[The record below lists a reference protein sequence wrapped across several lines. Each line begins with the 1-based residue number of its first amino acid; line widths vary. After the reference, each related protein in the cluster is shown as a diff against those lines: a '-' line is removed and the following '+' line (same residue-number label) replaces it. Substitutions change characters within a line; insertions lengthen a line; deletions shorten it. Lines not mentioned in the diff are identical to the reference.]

1 MTGSTVLVTLTY
13 GDRLQYLEELLARA
27 FREPEITRAI
37 VVSNASVAELDQLF
51 RLWPN
56 RVQVIELDSNTG
68 SANGYA
74 VGIEAALNTGC
85 DFIWLMDDDNAPTPG
100 SFPLLKQRLIDCA
113 LRHGADN
120 TAVLGFRPT
129 HQADVASGVP
139 TRFIAPP
146 RSSYFGFHVRQLPY
160 KLWRR
165 TPGGRPKPRPV
176 QPLLEL
182 PFAYYGGLLGHAD
195 LFRRIGLPRRDLVLY
210 ADDTEYTFRIGAL
223 GGHLYLV
230 PEAGLDDLENSWNIK
245 ARTSN
250 IYETYLLGSSDL
262 RAYDA
267 ARNQAWVDK
276 NLWVTSPLM
285 YRFNRWVFIRLL
297 HFFARRHQ
305 RESRLALLL
314 QAIRDGEAGALG
326 MNRTYPL

>member
-1 MTGSTVLVTLTY
+1 MNGSTVLVTLTY
-13 GDRLQYLEELLARA
+13 GDRLDYLQELLARA

-37 VVSNASVAELDQLF
+37 VVSNASVAELDELF

-74 VGIEAALNTGC
+74 VGIEAALKTGC

-139 TRFIAPP
+139 TRFITPP

-160 KLWRR
+160 KIWRR
-165 TPGGRPKPRPV
+165 TPWGKPKPRPA

-230 PEAGLDDLENSWNIK
+230 PEAGLDDLEHSWNIK
-245 ARTSN
+245 QRTSN

-262 RAYDA
+262 RAYYA
-267 ARNQAWVDK
+267 ARNQAWFDK

-297 HFFARRHQ
+297 HFFARRHD
-305 RESRLALLL
+305 RASRLALLL
-314 QAIRDGEAGALG
+314 QAIRDGEAGSLG
-326 MNRTYPL
+326 MNRAYPL

>member
-1 MTGSTVLVTLTY
+1 MNGSTVLVTLTY
-13 GDRLQYLEELLARA
+13 GDRLEYLEELLARA
-27 FREPEITRAI
+27 FREKDITRAI

-51 RLWPN
+51 MLWPN

-74 VGIEAALNTGC
+74 VGIEAALKTGC

-100 SFPLLKQRLIDCA
+100 SFGLLKQRLIDCT
-113 LRHGADN
+113 LRHGTDN

-165 TPGGRPKPRPV
+165 TPWGKPTPRPA

-182 PFAYYGGLLGHAD
+182 PFAYYGGLLGHTD

-210 ADDTEYTFRIGAL
+210 ADDTEYTFRIGNL

-262 RAYDA
+262 RAYYA
-267 ARNQAWVDK
+267 ARNQAWFDK

-326 MNRTYPL
+326 MNRAYPL

>member
-1 MTGSTVLVTLTY
+1 MNGSTVLVTLTY

-27 FREPEITRAI
+27 FREKDITRAI

-51 RLWPN
+51 MLWPN

-74 VGIEAALNTGC
+74 VGIEAALKTGC

-100 SFPLLKQRLIDCA
+100 SFGLLKQRLIDCA

-165 TPGGRPKPRPV
+165 TPWGKPKPRPA

-230 PEAGLDDLENSWNIK
+230 PEAGLDDLEHSWNIK
-245 ARTSN
+245 ERTSN

-262 RAYDA
+262 RAYYA
-267 ARNQAWVDK
+267 ARNQAWFDK

-297 HFFARRHQ
+297 HFFARRHD
-305 RESRLALLL
+305 RSGRLALLL

-326 MNRTYPL
+326 MNRAYPL

>member
-1 MTGSTVLVTLTY
+1 MNGSTVLVTLTY
-13 GDRLQYLEELLARA
+13 GDRLEYLEELLARA
-27 FREPEITRAI
+27 FREKDITRAI

-51 RLWPN
+51 MLWPN

-74 VGIEAALNTGC
+74 VGIEAALKSGC

-113 LRHGADN
+113 LRHGTDN

-139 TRFIAPP
+139 TRFITPP

-165 TPGGRPKPRPV
+165 TPWGKPKPRPA

-210 ADDTEYTFRIGAL
+210 ADDTEYTFRIGNL

-230 PEAGLDDLENSWNIK
+230 PGAGLDDLENSWNIK

-262 RAYDA
+262 RAYYA
-267 ARNQAWVDK
+267 ARNQAWFDK

-326 MNRTYPL
+326 MNRAYPL

>member
-1 MTGSTVLVTLTY
+1 MNGSTVLVTLTY
-13 GDRLQYLEELLARA
+13 GDRLEYLEELLARA
-27 FREPEITRAI
+27 FREKDITRAI

-51 RLWPN
+51 MLWPN

-74 VGIEAALNTGC
+74 VGIEAALQSGC
-85 DFIWLMDDDNAPTPG
+85 EFIWLMDDDNAPTPG

-113 LRHGADN
+113 LRHGTDN

-165 TPGGRPKPRPV
+165 TPWGKPKPRPV

-262 RAYDA
+262 RAYYA
-267 ARNQAWVDK
+267 ARNQAWFDK

-285 YRFNRWVFIRLL
+285 YRFNRWLFIRLL

-326 MNRTYPL
+326 MNRAYPL

>member
-1 MTGSTVLVTLTY
+1 MNGSTVLVTLTY
-13 GDRLQYLEELLARA
+13 GDRLEYLEELLARA
-27 FREPEITRAI
+27 FREKDITRAI

-51 RLWPN
+51 MLWPN

-74 VGIEAALNTGC
+74 VGIEAALKSGC

-113 LRHGADN
+113 LRHGTDN

-139 TRFIAPP
+139 TRFITPP

-165 TPGGRPKPRPV
+165 TPWGKPKPRPA

-210 ADDTEYTFRIGAL
+210 ADDTEYTFRIGNL

-230 PEAGLDDLENSWNIK
+230 PEASLDDLENSWNIK

-262 RAYDA
+262 RAYYA
-267 ARNQAWVDK
+267 ARNQAWFDK

-326 MNRTYPL
+326 MNRAYPL

>member
-1 MTGSTVLVTLTY
+1 MNGSTVLVTLTY
-13 GDRLQYLEELLARA
+13 GDRLEYLEELLARA
-27 FREPEITRAI
+27 FREKDITRAI

-51 RLWPN
+51 MLWPN
-56 RVQVIELDSNTG
+56 RVQLIELDSNTG

-74 VGIEAALNTGC
+74 VGIEAALNSGC

-113 LRHGADN
+113 LRHGNDN

-165 TPGGRPKPRPV
+165 TPWGKPRPRPTA
-176 QPLLEL
+176 PLLEL

-210 ADDTEYTFRIGAL
+210 ADDTEYTFRIGAQ

-262 RAYDA
+262 RAYYA
-267 ARNQAWVDK
+267 ARNQAWFDK
-276 NLWVTSPLM
+276 NLWVTSPVM

-297 HFFARRHQ
+297 HFFARRHG

-326 MNRTYPL
+326 MNRAYPL

>member
-1 MTGSTVLVTLTY
+1 MNGSTVLVTLTY

-27 FREPEITRAI
+27 FREKDITRAI

-51 RLWPN
+51 MLWPN

-74 VGIEAALNTGC
+74 VGIEAALKTGC

-113 LRHGADN
+113 LRHGTDN

-165 TPGGRPKPRPV
+165 TPWGKPKPRAA

-210 ADDTEYTFRIGAL
+210 ADDTEYTFRIGNL

-230 PEAGLDDLENSWNIK
+230 PEASLDDLENSWNIK

-262 RAYDA
+262 RAYYA
-267 ARNQAWVDK
+267 ARNQAWFDK

-326 MNRTYPL
+326 MNRAYPL

>member
-1 MTGSTVLVTLTY
+1 MNGSTVLVTLTY
-13 GDRLQYLEELLARA
+13 GDRLDYLQELLARA
-27 FREPEITRAI
+27 FREKEITRAI

-51 RLWPN
+51 MLWPN

-74 VGIEAALNTGC
+74 VGIEAALKTGC

-165 TPGGRPKPRPV
+165 TPWGKPKPRPA

-230 PEAGLDDLENSWNIK
+230 PEAGLDDLEHSWNIK
-245 ARTSN
+245 ERTSN

-262 RAYDA
+262 RAYYA
-267 ARNQAWVDK
+267 ARNQAWFDK

-297 HFFARRHQ
+297 HFFARRHR

-314 QAIRDGEAGALG
+314 QAIRDGEAGSLG
-326 MNRTYPL
+326 MNRAYPL

>member
-1 MTGSTVLVTLTY
+1 MNGSTVLVTLTY
-13 GDRLQYLEELLARA
+13 GDRLEYLEELLARA
-27 FREPEITRAI
+27 FREKDITRAI

-51 RLWPN
+51 MLWPN

-74 VGIEAALNTGC
+74 VGIEAALKTGC

-139 TRFIAPP
+139 TRFITPP

-165 TPGGRPKPRPV
+165 TPWGKPKPRRA

-230 PEAGLDDLENSWNIK
+230 PEAGLDDLEHSWNIK
-245 ARTSN
+245 ERTSN

-262 RAYDA
+262 RAYYA
-267 ARNQAWVDK
+267 ARNQAWFDK

-326 MNRTYPL
+326 MNRAYPL

>member
-1 MTGSTVLVTLTY
+1 MNGSTVLVTLTY

-27 FREPEITRAI
+27 FREKDISRAI

-51 RLWPN
+51 MLWPN

-74 VGIEAALNTGC
+74 VGIEAALKSGC

-113 LRHGADN
+113 LRHGSDN

-165 TPGGRPKPRPV
+165 TPWGKPKPRPA

-245 ARTSN
+245 ARTNN

-262 RAYDA
+262 RAYYA
-267 ARNQAWVDK
+267 ARNQAWFDK

-285 YRFNRWVFIRLL
+285 YRFNRWLFIRLL

-326 MNRTYPL
+326 MNRAYPL

>member
-1 MTGSTVLVTLTY
+1 MNGSTVLVTLTY
-13 GDRLQYLEELLARA
+13 GDRLEYLEELLARA
-27 FREPEITRAI
+27 FREKDITRAI
-37 VVSNASVAELDQLF
+37 VVSNASVAELDKLF
-51 RLWPN
+51 MLWPN

-74 VGIEAALNTGC
+74 VGIEAALKSGC

-113 LRHGADN
+113 LRHGTDN

-139 TRFIAPP
+139 TRFITPP

-165 TPGGRPKPRPV
+165 TPWGKPKPRPA

-210 ADDTEYTFRIGAL
+210 ADDTEYTFRIGNL

-262 RAYDA
+262 RAYYA
-267 ARNQAWVDK
+267 ARNQAWFDK

-326 MNRTYPL
+326 MNRAYPL

>member
-1 MTGSTVLVTLTY
+1 MNGSTVLVTLTY
-13 GDRLQYLEELLARA
+13 GDRLEYLEELLARA
-27 FREPEITRAI
+27 FREKDITRAI

-51 RLWPN
+51 MLWPN

-74 VGIEAALNTGC
+74 VGIEAALKTGC

-113 LRHGADN
+113 LRHGSDN

-139 TRFIAPP
+139 TRFITPP

-165 TPGGRPKPRPV
+165 TPWGKPKPRPA

-245 ARTSN
+245 ARTNN

-262 RAYDA
+262 RAYYA
-267 ARNQAWVDK
+267 ARNQAWFDK

-285 YRFNRWVFIRLL
+285 YRFNRWLFIRLL

-326 MNRTYPL
+326 MNRAYPL

>member
-1 MTGSTVLVTLTY
+1 MNGSTVLVTLTY
-13 GDRLQYLEELLARA
+13 GDRLEYLRELLARA
-27 FREPEITRAI
+27 FREKDITRAI

-51 RLWPN
+51 MLWPN

-74 VGIEAALNTGC
+74 VGIEAALDSGC

-113 LRHGADN
+113 LRDGTDN

-165 TPGGRPKPRPV
+165 TPWGKPTPRPA
-176 QPLLEL
+176 QALLEL

-230 PEAGLDDLENSWNIK
+230 PEAGLDDLEHSWNIK
-245 ARTSN
+245 QRTAN

-262 RAYDA
+262 RAYYA
-267 ARNQAWVDK
+267 ARNQAWFDK
-276 NLWVTSPLM
+276 NLWVTSPWM

-326 MNRTYPL
+326 MNRAYPL

>member
-165 TPGGRPKPRPV
+165 TPWGRPKPRPV

-262 RAYDA
+262 RAYYA
-267 ARNQAWVDK
+267 ARNQAWFDK

-305 RESRLALLL
+305 RESHLALLL

>member
-1 MTGSTVLVTLTY
+1 MNGSTVLVTLTY
-13 GDRLQYLEELLARA
+13 GDRLEYLEELLARA
-27 FREPEITRAI
+27 FREKDITRAI

-51 RLWPN
+51 LLWPN

-74 VGIEAALNTGC
+74 VGIEAALKSGC

-113 LRHGADN
+113 LRHGTDN
-120 TAVLGFRPT
+120 TAVLGFRPS

-139 TRFIAPP
+139 TRFVTPP

-165 TPGGRPKPRPV
+165 TPWGKPRPRPA

-262 RAYDA
+262 RAYYA
-267 ARNQAWVDK
+267 ARNQAWFDK
-276 NLWVTSPLM
+276 NLWVTSPRM

-305 RESRLALLL
+305 CESRLALVL

-326 MNRTYPL
+326 MNRAYPL

>member
-1 MTGSTVLVTLTY
+1 MNGSTVLVTLTY
-13 GDRLQYLEELLARA
+13 GDRLEYLEELLARA
-27 FREPEITRAI
+27 FREKDITRAI

-51 RLWPN
+51 MLWPN

-74 VGIEAALNTGC
+74 VGIDAALKTGC

-165 TPGGRPKPRPV
+165 TPWGKPKPRPA

-262 RAYDA
+262 RAYYA
-267 ARNQAWVDK
+267 ARNQAWFDK

-285 YRFNRWVFIRLL
+285 YRFNRWLFIRLL

-326 MNRTYPL
+326 MNRAYPL

>member
-1 MTGSTVLVTLTY
+1 MNGSTVLVTLTY
-13 GDRLQYLEELLARA
+13 GDRLEYLQELLARA
-27 FREPEITRAI
+27 FREKDISRAI

-51 RLWPN
+51 MLWPN

-74 VGIEAALNTGC
+74 VGIEAALNSGC

-113 LRHGADN
+113 LRHGTDN

-165 TPGGRPKPRPV
+165 TPWGKPKPRPA

-262 RAYDA
+262 RAYYA
-267 ARNQAWVDK
+267 ARNQAWFDK

-314 QAIRDGEAGALG
+314 QAIRDGEAGSLG
-326 MNRTYPL
+326 MNRAYPL

>member
-1 MTGSTVLVTLTY
+1 MNGSTVLVTLTY
-13 GDRLQYLEELLARA
+13 GDRLDYLQELLARA
-27 FREPEITRAI
+27 FREKEITRAI

-51 RLWPN
+51 MLWPN

-74 VGIEAALNTGC
+74 VGIEAALKTGC

-165 TPGGRPKPRPV
+165 TPWGKPKPRPA

-262 RAYDA
+262 RAYYA
-267 ARNQAWVDK
+267 ARNQAWFDK

-314 QAIRDGEAGALG
+314 QAIRDGEAGSLG
-326 MNRTYPL
+326 MNRSYPL

>member
-1 MTGSTVLVTLTY
+1 
-13 GDRLQYLEELLARA
+13 
-27 FREPEITRAI
+27 
-37 VVSNASVAELDQLF
+37 
-51 RLWPN
+51 
-56 RVQVIELDSNTG
+56 
-68 SANGYA
+68 
-74 VGIEAALNTGC
+74 VGIEAALKTGC

-113 LRHGADN
+113 LRHGSDN

-139 TRFIAPP
+139 TRFITPP

-165 TPGGRPKPRPV
+165 TPWGKPKPRPA

-245 ARTSN
+245 ARTNN

-262 RAYDA
+262 RAYYA
-267 ARNQAWVDK
+267 ARNQAWFDK

-285 YRFNRWVFIRLL
+285 YRFNRWLFIRLL

-326 MNRTYPL
+326 MNRAYPL

>member
-1 MTGSTVLVTLTY
+1 MNGSTVLVTLTY

-27 FREPEITRAI
+27 FREPEISRAI

-51 RLWPN
+51 MLWPN

-74 VGIEAALNTGC
+74 VGIEAALSTGC

-165 TPGGRPKPRPV
+165 TPWGKPKPRPA

-262 RAYDA
+262 RAYYA
-267 ARNQAWVDK
+267 ARNQAWFDK

-297 HFFARRHQ
+297 HFFARRHG
-305 RESRLALLL
+305 RSSRLALLL

-326 MNRTYPL
+326 MNRAYPL

>member
-1 MTGSTVLVTLTY
+1 MNGSTVLVTLTY
-13 GDRLQYLEELLARA
+13 GDRLEYLEELLARA
-27 FREPEITRAI
+27 FREKDITRAI

-51 RLWPN
+51 MLWPN

-74 VGIEAALNTGC
+74 VGIEAALKSGC

-100 SFPLLKQRLIDCA
+100 SFPLLKQCLVDCA
-113 LRHGADN
+113 LRHGTDN

-139 TRFIAPP
+139 TRFITPP

-165 TPGGRPKPRPV
+165 TPWGKPKPRPA

-210 ADDTEYTFRIGAL
+210 ADDTEYTFRIGNL

-262 RAYDA
+262 RAYYA
-267 ARNQAWVDK
+267 ARNQAWFDK

-326 MNRTYPL
+326 MNRAYPL